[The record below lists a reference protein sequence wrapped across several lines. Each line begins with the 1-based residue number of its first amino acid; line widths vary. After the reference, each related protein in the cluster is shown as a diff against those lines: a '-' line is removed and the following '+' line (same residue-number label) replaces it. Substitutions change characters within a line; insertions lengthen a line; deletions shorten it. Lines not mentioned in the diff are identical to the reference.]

1 MLSVSTVK
9 CSLPFSFLSVFTWI
23 SSKMKAKNKPKILIF
38 LMLLLCIHYTDRKYF
53 CYSCF

>member
-23 SSKMKAKNKPKILIF
+23 SSKMKGNNKPKILIF
-38 LMLLLCIHYTDRKYF
+38 LMLLLCIHYTNIKYV